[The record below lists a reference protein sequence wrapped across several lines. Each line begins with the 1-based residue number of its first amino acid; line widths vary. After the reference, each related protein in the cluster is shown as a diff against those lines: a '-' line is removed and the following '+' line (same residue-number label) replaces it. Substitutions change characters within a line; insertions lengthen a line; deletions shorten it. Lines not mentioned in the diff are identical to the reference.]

1 MYNAYD
7 NSESFERLAKILKND
22 KIHMPQMIENSL
34 KKDILRV
41 VASYLNIKECN
52 TDLRIEVA
60 SSGEILVTFEGVADS
75 MKIKNY
81 WY

>member
-7 NSESFERLAKILKND
+7 TSESFERLAKIIKKD
-22 KIHMPQMIENSL
+22 KTQMPQMIENSL
-34 KKDILRV
+34 KKDILKV
-41 VASYLNIKECN
+41 VSGYLNIKECN

-75 MKIKNY
+75 VKFKN
-81 WY
+81 